1 MVGIPFP
8 ERRMR
13 RLDFRWARLPE
24 LTALDWHAVIAAR
37 ERVFVVEQNC
47 PYQDA
52 DELDLAS
59 WHLIGTAD
67 GALAAYLRV
76 VDPGRK
82 SVHAGQYYAE
92 PSIGRVLT
100 VPDFRGQ
107 GLGLALMREGIAGCA
122 QRFPG
127 QGIRISAQSYLLDF
141 YRGLGFAVVGAEYQ
155 EDGIP
160 HYEMLRAAD

>member
-1 MVGIPFP
+1 
-8 ERRMR
+8 MR
-13 RLDFRWARLPE
+13 QLAFRWARLPE

-59 WHLIGTAD
+59 WHLIGTVD
-67 GALAAYLRV
+67 GAVAAYLRV

-82 SVHAGQYYAE
+82 SVHEGRYYAE

-100 VPDFRGQ
+100 SPGFRGH

-122 QRFPG
+122 RLFPG

-141 YRGLGFAVVGAEYQ
+141 YTGLGFAVVGEEYL

-160 HYEMLRAAD
+160 HHEMLRPGR